1 MDKFDAMQRFVQVAQ
16 SGSFTQA
23 AERLGLPKSSV
34 SQAVTQLEKH
44 LGTRLFHRST
54 RSVTLTPDGEHYLPQ
69 ALQLLA
75 ELDALDSQF
84 HRSPEQIE
92 GTLRIDMPS
101 RFATSIVLPNLNSWI
116 ERYPQV
122 KLKISSSD
130 ARVNMVKEGID
141 CVVRVGTLSDST
153 LIARPLTHL
162 DVYNLVSP
170 GYIKQ
175 FGKPETLAQLSRHR
189 LIDYSSSLSDAP
201 SCFEYEDGA
210 QTRHIDMPSALTVSG
225 TEAYLSACL
234 AGLGIAQIPCS
245 GIEPYLARG
254 ELLRILPDAQCAA
267 MPVNLLYP
275 SRRQLPK
282 RVSLFMDW
290 LKDTVD
296 KHMDSLEKV

>member
-69 ALQLLA
+69 AQQLLA

-92 GTLRIDMPS
+92 GTL
-101 RFATSIVLPNLNSWI
+101 
-116 ERYPQV
+116 
-122 KLKISSSD
+122 
-130 ARVNMVKEGID
+130 
-141 CVVRVGTLSDST
+141 SDSP

-170 GYIKQ
+170 GYIRQ
-175 FGKPETLAQLSRHR
+175 FGKPESLAQLSRHR
-189 LIDYSSSLSDAP
+189 LIDYSSSLGNAP
-201 SCFEYEDGA
+201 SCFEYEDG
-210 QTRHIDMPSALTVSG
+210 TETCYIEMPSALTVNG
-225 TEAYLSACL
+225 T
-234 AGLGIAQIPCS
+234 
-245 GIEPYLARG
+245 
-254 ELLRILPDAQCAA
+254 
-267 MPVNLLYP
+267 
-275 SRRQLPK
+275 
-282 RVSLFMDW
+282 
-290 LKDTVD
+290 
-296 KHMDSLEKV
+296 